1 VAVNIHPTDLIEEEL
16 CAECGRPFRRVFG
29 EVLMDGEE
37 MGLYSAELHREGGR
51 PHAVLGMM
59 FGFQTDDGGI
69 APLGVTCDLRW
80 IDDGFQLMVRE
91 RPPDRAFY
99 RTEMFGTMLGR
110 EEVLSDEGVKEQF
123 FHISDHI
130 CVGDRRV
137 RTHFGLIDA

>member
-1 VAVNIHPTDLIEEEL
+1 MEIRPTDLVEDEP

-29 EVLMDGEE
+29 EVLVDGNGI
-37 MGLYSAELHREGGR
+37 GLYSAELHRERGH

-59 FGFQTDDGGI
+59 FGFHTDDGSI

-80 IDDGFQLMVRE
+80 IEDGFQLMIRE
-91 RPPDRAFY
+91 RPPARAFY
-99 RTEMFGTMLGR
+99 ESEMFGTMLGR
-110 EEVLSDEGVKEQF
+110 EEVLSDEGVRKQF

>member
-1 VAVNIHPTDLIEEEL
+1 
-16 CAECGRPFRRVFG
+16 
-29 EVLMDGEE
+29 
-37 MGLYSAELHREGGR
+37 
-51 PHAVLGMM
+51 
-59 FGFQTDDGGI
+59 
-69 APLGVTCDLRW
+69 
-80 IDDGFQLMVRE
+80 MVRE